1 MPKVTS
7 LEEIPENRKR
17 RHVVFADAPTVE
29 LSLEVACA
37 AGLLPGRT
45 VSRAAVRKAQKEDA
59 LRRAEEDALA
69 LLRRKDRS
77 EAELRRALASAGHGA
92 EVVEAILKKCRG
104 WGYLDDRC
112 LAERL
117 VSDGIETCDGD
128 PVAAAKA
135 FIAEGLN
142 LRIHVVGFDISRNVP
157 ARDQLIAIARSTG
170 GMYFDANSREELR
183 RALSIAAPFSYTVY
197 DQEGNLVFEG
207 RIGQD
212 GPSLPAGSYTVVI
225 DTSPPITLSSVVVQ
239 DQATTLITVEQADGG
254 FRAEVEN

>member
-104 WGYLDDRC
+104 WGYLDDRR

-117 VSDGIETCDGD
+117 VSDGIELKHLGPARIKRQLRERGLD
-128 PVAAAKA
+128 PALGESVREQIAGEEPSLVERAVAALASKRKSYARLEPEVARRRMIAFLERRGFEFDTIRKA
-135 FIAEGLN
+135 LK
-142 LRIHVVGFDISRNVP
+142 RVG
-157 ARDQLIAIARSTG
+157 
-170 GMYFDANSREELR
+170 
-183 RALSIAAPFSYTVY
+183 
-197 DQEGNLVFEG
+197 
-207 RIGQD
+207 
-212 GPSLPAGSYTVVI
+212 
-225 DTSPPITLSSVVVQ
+225 
-239 DQATTLITVEQADGG
+239 
-254 FRAEVEN
+254 

>member
-104 WGYLDDRC
+104 WGYLDDRR

-117 VSDGIETCDGD
+117 VSDGIELKHLGPARIKRQLRERGLD
-128 PVAAAKA
+128 PALGESVRKQVAGEEPSLVERAVAALASKRKSYARLEPEVARRRMIA
-135 FIAEGLN
+135 FLE
-142 LRIHVVGFDISRNVP
+142 RRGFD
-157 ARDQLIAIARSTG
+157 
-170 GMYFDANSREELR
+170 FDTIRK
-183 RALSIAAPFSYTVY
+183 ALKRVGHEA
-197 DQEGNLVFEG
+197 D
-207 RIGQD
+207 D
-212 GPSLPAGSYTVVI
+212 
-225 DTSPPITLSSVVVQ
+225 DT
-239 DQATTLITVEQADGG
+239 A
-254 FRAEVEN
+254 

>member
-104 WGYLDDRC
+104 WGYLDDRR

-117 VSDGIETCDGD
+117 VSDGIELKHLGPARIKRQLRERGLD
-128 PVAAAKA
+128 PALGESVRKQVAGEEPSLVERAVAALASKRKSYARLEPEVARRRMIAFLERRGFEFDTIRKA
-135 FIAEGLN
+135 LK
-142 LRIHVVGFDISRNVP
+142 RV
-157 ARDQLIAIARSTG
+157 
-170 GMYFDANSREELR
+170 
-183 RALSIAAPFSYTVY
+183 
-197 DQEGNLVFEG
+197 
-207 RIGQD
+207 GQD
-212 GPSLPAGSYTVVI
+212 MG
-225 DTSPPITLSSVVVQ
+225 
-239 DQATTLITVEQADGG
+239 
-254 FRAEVEN
+254 

>member
-104 WGYLDDRC
+104 WGYLDDRR

-117 VSDGIETCDGD
+117 VSDGIELKHLGPARIKRQLRERGLD
-128 PVAAAKA
+128 PALGESVRKQVAGEEPSLVERAVAALASKRKSYARLEPEVARRRMIA
-135 FIAEGLN
+135 FLE
-142 LRIHVVGFDISRNVP
+142 RRGFD
-157 ARDQLIAIARSTG
+157 
-170 GMYFDANSREELR
+170 FDTIRK
-183 RALSIAAPFSYTVY
+183 ALKRV
-197 DQEGNLVFEG
+197 
-207 RIGQD
+207 GQD
-212 GPSLPAGSYTVVI
+212 MG
-225 DTSPPITLSSVVVQ
+225 
-239 DQATTLITVEQADGG
+239 
-254 FRAEVEN
+254 